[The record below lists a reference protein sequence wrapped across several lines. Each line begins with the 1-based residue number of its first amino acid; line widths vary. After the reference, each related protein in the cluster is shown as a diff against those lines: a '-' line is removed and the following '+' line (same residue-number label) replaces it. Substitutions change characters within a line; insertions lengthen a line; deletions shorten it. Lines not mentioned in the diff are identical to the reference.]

1 MKKHNLDSFND
12 SYSCKKMLKRL
23 ENFSLNSEK
32 NDVNEIEKNIEKIS
46 KLFPNKCRNVF
57 EIILGNSKF
66 FGATR

>member
-1 MKKHNLDSFND
+1 
-12 SYSCKKMLKRL
+12 MLKRL